1 MVSSGSR
8 PRPEGFAA
16 LMRNKNFLKLWGG
29 QIISQLADKIF
40 LVLLI
45 TLAVSYDAS
54 YELPG
59 SKASAVMIANTLP
72 AVFFGSTAGTFV
84 DRYPKRELM
93 SITNILRGLL
103 VFALIFIPKRF
114 TLLLLIA
121 FSESILT
128 QFFAPAEQAAIPL
141 LVKEENLLS
150 ANALFITTMM
160 GSLVVGFAIGEPLLS
175 GAVAIG
181 GVYAREVVVGTL
193 YVMAG
198 LVLASIRYRE
208 AVHERDG
215 HLNVWH
221 DLQEGFHYVR
231 KSPLLG
237 NAMLQLTILYCV
249 FAALTV
255 LAVSLAQE
263 IGLRPNQFGFLLAA
277 AGLGLILGA
286 GILGQW
292 GEKLRHR
299 PLPLIGFL
307 VMAAVLLVFAFVHHL
322 WVGLGLSILLG
333 IGASL
338 IGIPMQTLI
347 QVRTPAAMRG
357 KVFGFQ
363 NNIVNI
369 ALSVPL
375 AIAGIL
381 SDFLGLTVVMV
392 GMGGLVAIAG
402 IWAWR
407 NTRVVLE
414 DAI

>member
-1 MVSSGSR
+1 MVSSGPK
-8 PRPEGFAA
+8 PRPGGFAA
-16 LMRNKNFLKLWGG
+16 LMRNTNFLKLWGG

-72 AVFFGSTAGTFV
+72 AVFFGSTAGTVV
-84 DRYPKRELM
+84 DRYPKREVM
-93 SITNILRGLL
+93 SITNVLRGLL
-103 VFALIFIPKRF
+103 VLALILIPKKF
-114 TLLLLIA
+114 TLLLLVA

-160 GSLVVGFAIGEPLLS
+160 GSLVVGFAVGEPLLS
-175 GAVAIG
+175 AAAAIG
-181 GVYAREVVVGTL
+181 GIYAREMVVGGL
-193 YVMAG
+193 YILAG
-198 LVLASIRYRE
+198 LVLALIAHRE
-208 AVHERDG
+208 VVQEPPHGMNIWR
-215 HLNVWH
+215 
-221 DLQEGFHYVR
+221 DLQDGFHYLR
-231 KSPLLG
+231 KNKLLG

-277 AGLGLILGA
+277 AGVGLILGA

-292 GEKLRHR
+292 GEHLHHR

-307 VMAAVLLVFAFVHHL
+307 IMAAVLLVFAFVHNL
-322 WVGLGLSILLG
+322 WMGLALSILLG
-333 IGASL
+333 MGASL

-347 QVRTPAAMRG
+347 QVRTPPEMRG

-375 AIAGIL
+375 VVAGIL
-381 SDFLGLTVVMV
+381 SDLLGLTIVMM
-392 GMGGLVAIAG
+392 GMGGVVAIAG
-402 IWAWR
+402 VWAWH
-407 NTRVVLE
+407 NTRSVLE

>member
-1 MVSSGSR
+1 MVSSGPK
-8 PRPEGFAA
+8 PRPGGFAA
-16 LMRNKNFLKLWGG
+16 LMRNTNFLKLWGG

-103 VFALIFIPKRF
+103 VFSLIFIPKKF
-114 TLLLLIA
+114 TLLLLVA
-121 FSESILT
+121 FSESVLT

-160 GSLVVGFAIGEPLLS
+160 GSLVVGFAVGEPLLS
-175 GAVAIG
+175 AAAAIG
-181 GVYAREVVVGTL
+181 GVYAREMVVGGL
-193 YVMAG
+193 YVLAG
-198 LVLASIRYRE
+198 LVLALIAHRE
-208 AVHERDG
+208 VVHAHPDG
-215 HLNVWH
+215 MNIWR
-221 DLQEGFHYVR
+221 DLQEGFHYLR
-231 KSPLLG
+231 KNKLLG

-292 GEKLRHR
+292 GERLHHR
-299 PLPLIGFL
+299 PLPLVGFL
-307 VMAAVLLVFAFVHHL
+307 VMATVLLVFAFVHHL
-322 WVGLGLSILLG
+322 WMGLGLSILLG
-333 IGASL
+333 MGASL

-347 QVRTPAAMRG
+347 QIRTPPEMRG

-375 AIAGIL
+375 AVAGIL
-381 SDFLGLTVVMV
+381 SDLLGLTIVMV
-392 GMGGLVAIAG
+392 GMGGVVAIAG
-402 IWAWR
+402 VWAWQ
-407 NTRVVLE
+407 NTRRVLE
-414 DAI
+414 DVI